1 MKIMLIFAK
10 IDLYEMIR
18 SGKLLPYI
26 AAVASALILA
36 ISCSDDNEDFSIK
49 EKVTPSSR
57 TPSDRHIV
65 EKGQN
70 LMLLYSA
77 GYNTLSTY
85 LQADIK
91 ELAESWLP
99 GSSPYDNI
107 LLVFSRHTKGNQS
120 NFTDPVKPVLER
132 IYRKRDDTVV
142 RDTLNVPGITESTI
156 ASDAGTLN
164 LVLKYIK
171 DNFNASSYGMVFSSH
186 ATGWL
191 PKGYYT
197 RALGTRSHLHR
208 MPPQGGLMT
217 KTIGEEH
224 TSPSYEIDVSA
235 FASAFPDGMDF
246 DYILF
251 DACLMGCVEVAYE
264 LRDACRQV
272 AFSQAEVLA
281 EGFDYTTLSTRLL
294 KGETPDIEGVCKD
307 FYDLYNSKTGEEH
320 SATIS
325 LVNTSKMERLAAVCR
340 DLFSKYRSAI
350 SALDYTKVQG
360 YFGGSSRWFFDLED
374 ILVKA
379 GISEEEKA
387 ALDSALSECII
398 YKGCTGQYYSAIDY
412 SVHTVDSF
420 CGLSMY
426 LPACG
431 NAYLNNYYKG
441 YLWNDATGLVQ

>member
-1 MKIMLIFAK
+1 
-10 IDLYEMIR
+10 MIR

-49 EKVTPSSR
+49 EKETPSSR

-264 LRDACRQV
+264 L
-272 AFSQAEVLA
+272 
-281 EGFDYTTLSTRLL
+281 
-294 KGETPDIEGVCKD
+294 
-307 FYDLYNSKTGEEH
+307 
-320 SATIS
+320 
-325 LVNTSKMERLAAVCR
+325 
-340 DLFSKYRSAI
+340 
-350 SALDYTKVQG
+350 
-360 YFGGSSRWFFDLED
+360 
-374 ILVKA
+374 
-379 GISEEEKA
+379 
-387 ALDSALSECII
+387 
-398 YKGCTGQYYSAIDY
+398 
-412 SVHTVDSF
+412 
-420 CGLSMY
+420 
-426 LPACG
+426 
-431 NAYLNNYYKG
+431 
-441 YLWNDATGLVQ
+441 